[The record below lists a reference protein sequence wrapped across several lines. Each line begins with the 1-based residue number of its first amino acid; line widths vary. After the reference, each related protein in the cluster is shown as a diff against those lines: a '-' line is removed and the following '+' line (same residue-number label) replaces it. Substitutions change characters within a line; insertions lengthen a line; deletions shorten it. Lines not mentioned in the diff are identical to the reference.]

1 MRLLNALAFASGVVA
16 LATGPI
22 QPLADQQT
30 VQGDASPNNPENA
43 VIAASEITSGDEK
56 VPSLELDKRMNGAMA
71 TILLPHVADAAPVI
85 IAGVSVSFIMASR
98 VIRRQGQSV
107 TEWFVKHVKVHNQNN
122 SRTMVQLILQ
132 AYGQG
137 ISLYDRH
144 MNKEFVETRTI
155 PDGVAFKAM
164 KIVVSQLSDDEL

>member
-1 MRLLNALAFASGVVA
+1 MRLLNALVFVSGVVA
-16 LATGPI
+16 LATGPV

-30 VQGDASPNNPENA
+30 VQSDASLNSENA
-43 VIAASEITSGDEK
+43 VVAPETAPRDET

-71 TILLPHVADAAPVI
+71 TILLPHVAEAAPVI

-155 PDGVAFKAM
+155 PDGVAFKTM